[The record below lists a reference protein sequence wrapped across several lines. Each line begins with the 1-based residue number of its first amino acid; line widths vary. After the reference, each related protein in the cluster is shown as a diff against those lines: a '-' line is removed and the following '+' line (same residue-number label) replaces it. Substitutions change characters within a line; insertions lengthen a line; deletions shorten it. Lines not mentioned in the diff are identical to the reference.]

1 MKHKKICAAL
11 MAAMIGIGTM
21 AASPASEAAS
31 REEKQT
37 GYELQILEQGRS
49 LL

>member
-31 REEKQT
+31 REERQHR
-37 GYELQILEQGRS
+37 GRRLPKS
-49 LL
+49 P